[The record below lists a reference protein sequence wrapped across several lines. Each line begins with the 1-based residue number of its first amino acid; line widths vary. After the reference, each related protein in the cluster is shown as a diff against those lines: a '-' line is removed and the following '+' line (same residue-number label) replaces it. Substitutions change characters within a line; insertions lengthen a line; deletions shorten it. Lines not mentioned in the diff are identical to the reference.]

1 MNRIRLAAALL
12 LTLLASVAVFAEDA
26 ANEKAVE
33 VKPNQVCM
41 VNDRSMA
48 MEQIPVEVDGK
59 TYYGCCP
66 MCKERLAKEES
77 FRYAIDPVSGAKV
90 DKAKAVI
97 GALPGAAVVY
107 FESIANLEKFN
118 AGQRAQ
124 KEK

>member
-1 MNRIRLAAALL
+1 MRHAAVLL
-12 LTLLASVAVFAEDA
+12 LTLFAAVAVFADQT
-26 ANEKAVE
+26 ANDKAVE
-33 VKPNQVCM
+33 VKPNLVCM

-48 MEQIPVEVDGK
+48 MEQIPVEVEGK

-66 MCKERLAKEES
+66 MCKDRLAKDES

-97 GALPGAAVVY
+97 GALPGAGVVY

-118 AGQRAQ
+118 AGQRA
-124 KEK
+124 KSEKK